1 MNQSVLLFLLVTFSF
16 HPKKGTTLASPTGN
30 LPGKYSNRV
39 VALGQSGL
47 FSNSD
52 VAILSEGF
60 SYREEHCMAE
70 PEFCSTFVKE
80 LGVSNLISICKV
92 RKVMFV

>member
-39 VALGQSGL
+39 VALGQG
-47 FSNSD
+47 FFQ
-52 VAILSEGF
+52 ILMWQYLVRVFLTERSIAWQ
-60 SYREEHCMAE
+60 SLN
-70 PEFCSTFVKE
+70 FVRH
-80 LGVSNLISICKV
+80 L
-92 RKVMFV
+92 